1 MHPSYSY
8 VCKPTKQ
15 YQQLI
20 YVSSASLTS
29 NNLNQNPYL
38 QQPPQNM
45 SGGGVGMPP
54 QPPLPAMMHQNGPIY
69 VSTQQQQQ
77 PQPPPQGPGIPN
89 SASSNSVIYASQQIK
104 PEQLGPQPP
113 QPQSNN
119 NYGQTNGHHQIDGV
133 YGQIPVAP
141 PINGIN
147 GSGNVPVP
155 PPMMNIRGGAPVPPA
170 PPAPPAMMGG
180 GAPPPPPPPPMM
192 AGGPP
197 APPAPPMKKE
207 PDAAQDFMGSLAAQL
222 QQAKLKK
229 NKVGLLVLK
238 NGLNL
243 QYSFRTQRR
252 SNLSKTAEVAHRVE
266 IVLVTMAQSDGHPKE
281 WFR

>member
-1 MHPSYSY
+1 
-8 VCKPTKQ
+8 
-15 YQQLI
+15 
-20 YVSSASLTS
+20 
-29 NNLNQNPYL
+29 
-38 QQPPQNM
+38 M
-45 SGGGVGMPP
+45 SGGGVVMPP

-69 VSTQQQQQ
+69 VSTQQQQ
-77 PQPPPQGPGIPN
+77 PPPQAPGIPN

-104 PEQLGPQPP
+104 PEPLGPQPP

-141 PINGIN
+141 PINGMPPLNN

-155 PPMMNIRGGAPVPPA
+155 PPMMNNRGGAPVPPA
-170 PPAPPAMMGG
+170 PPAPPAMIGG

-207 PDAAQDFMGSLAAQL
+207 PEVAQDFMGSLAAQL

-229 NKVGLLVLK
+229 NKVCLHVLK
-238 NGLNL
+238 SVFKLCG
-243 QYSFRTQRR
+243 SFRTQRL
-252 SNLSKTAEVAHRVE
+252 SLSKIAEVAHRVV

-281 WFR
+281 WSR